1 MEEYDN
7 TASSN
12 EAKAN
17 RGGARAGAG
26 RKKIYQSTFD
36 FKRLKCKRELADL
49 ARTCILLLDSLSDK
63 ERNAIS
69 SVNMDGTAS
78 EYKGSASKYW
88 ADHDSFS
95 TSWNIRINGET
106 DFRIFALAYLFEAPS
121 HVIIEW
127 FNPSMLTVQL
137 RWQRADEVGRLMMTY
152 GNLMARK
159 TRLKITEQEMLGKI
173 PYNVTEIL
181 FYLSDNKALNYNTNE

>member
-1 MEEYDN
+1 MEEFDN

-12 EAKAN
+12 DAKTN
-17 RGGARAGAG
+17 RGGARPGAG
-26 RKKIYQSTFD
+26 RKRIYQSTFD
-36 FKRLKCKRELADL
+36 FERLKCKRELADL
-49 ARTCILLLDSLSDK
+49 ARTCISVLDSLSEK

-69 SVNMDGTAS
+69 AANMDGTAS
-78 EYKGSASKYW
+78 EYKGSGSKYW

-95 TSWNIRINGET
+95 TPWNVRINGEA
-106 DFRIFALAYLFEAPS
+106 DFRIFALAFLMESPS

-137 RWQRADEVGRLMMTY
+137 RWQRTDAVGGLMMAY

-159 TRLKITEQEMLGKI
+159 NRLKASEQELLDKIPFSPSEILEYITEQM
-173 PYNVTEIL
+173 
-181 FYLSDNKALNYNTNE
+181 

>member
-1 MEEYDN
+1 MEESDN
-7 TASSN
+7 VVSSN

-49 ARTCILLLDSLSDK
+49 ARTCISLLDSLSDK

-69 SVNMDGTAS
+69 AVNMDGTAS
-78 EYKGSASKYW
+78 EYKGNGSKYW

-95 TSWNIRINGET
+95 TQWNIRINGEA
-106 DFRIFALAYLFEAPS
+106 DFRIFALTFLLKAPS

-127 FNPSMLTVQL
+127 YNPSMLTVQL
-137 RWQRADEVGRLMMTY
+137 RWQRADEVGRLMMNY

-159 TRLKITEQEMLGKI
+159 NRLKASEQEMLDKI
-173 PYNVTEIL
+173 PFSPTDIVDYV
-181 FYLSDNKALNYNTNE
+181 SAKM

>member
-1 MEEYDN
+1 MEGKE
-7 TASSN
+7 THISSTKDTRN
-12 EAKAN
+12 K
-17 RGGARAGAG
+17 RGGARPGAG
-26 RKKIYQSTFD
+26 RKKVYKSSYD
-36 FKRLKCKRELADL
+36 FKRLKCKREIADL

-69 SVNMDGTAS
+69 AVNMDGTAS
-78 EYKGSASKYW
+78 EYKGNSSKYW

-95 TSWNIRINGET
+95 TQWNIRINGET
-106 DFRIFALAYLFEAPS
+106 DFRIFALAYLLEAPL

-137 RWQRADEVGRLMMTY
+137 RWQRADEVGRLMMNY

-159 TRLKITEQEMLGKI
+159 NRLKASEQEMLDKI
-173 PYNVTEIL
+173 PFSPTDIVDYV
-181 FYLSDNKALNYNTNE
+181 SAKM